1 LPHVKAFPA
10 LMRKNHV
17 ESSRMAYDQNNIFA
31 MILRGDI
38 PCDKVYEDEFALS
51 FNDIN
56 PQAPVHVLVI
66 PKGEY
71 VSIADF
77 SASAP
82 AELITGFF
90 RAVGETARQLGLEE
104 GGYRLIA
111 NTGDNAH
118 QEVPHLHF
126 HILSGKKLGP
136 MLSR

>member
-1 LPHVKAFPA
+1 
-10 LMRKNHV
+10 
-17 ESSRMAYDQNNIFA
+17 MAYDQNNIFA

-38 PCDKVYEDEFALS
+38 TCDKVFENEFALS

-56 PQAPVHVLVI
+56 PQAPVHALVI
-66 PKGEY
+66 PKGEF
-71 VSIADF
+71 VSMADF
-77 SASAP
+77 SANASEQLVA
-82 AELITGFF
+82 GFF
-90 RAVGETARQLGLEE
+90 RAVGQTARHLGLED

>member
-1 LPHVKAFPA
+1 
-10 LMRKNHV
+10 MD
-17 ESSRMAYDQNNIFA
+17 YDRGNIFA
-31 MILRGDI
+31 MILNGDI
-38 PCDKVYEDEFALS
+38 PCDKIYEDEFALA

-56 PQAPVHVLVI
+56 PQAPVHALVI

-71 VSIADF
+71 VSMADF
-77 SASAP
+77 SANASEKLVA
-82 AELITGFF
+82 GFF
-90 RAVGETARQLGLEE
+90 RAVGETARALKLEE

>member
-1 LPHVKAFPA
+1 
-10 LMRKNHV
+10 
-17 ESSRMAYDQNNIFA
+17 MAYDQNNIFA

-38 PCDKVYEDEFALS
+38 PCEKIYENEFALA

-56 PQAPVHVLVI
+56 AQAPVHVLVI

-71 VSIADF
+71 VSMADF
-77 SASAP
+77 SADAP
-82 AELITGFF
+82 AEMIAGFF
-90 RAVGETARQLGLEE
+90 KAVGETARQLGLEQD
-104 GGYRLIA
+104 GYRLIA
-111 NTGDNAH
+111 NTGSNAH

>member
-1 LPHVKAFPA
+1 
-10 LMRKNHV
+10 
-17 ESSRMAYDQNNIFA
+17 MAYDQNNIFA
-31 MILRGDI
+31 MILRGEI
-38 PCDKVYEDEFALS
+38 PCDKIYEDEFALS

-56 PQAPVHVLVI
+56 PQAPVHALVI

-71 VSIADF
+71 VSMADF
-77 SASAP
+77 SANAP
-82 AELITGFF
+82 EELVAGFF
-90 RAVGETARQLGLEE
+90 RAVGQTARNLGLEE

-136 MLSR
+136 MLSQ

>member
-1 LPHVKAFPA
+1 
-10 LMRKNHV
+10 
-17 ESSRMAYDQNNIFA
+17 MAYDPNNIFA
-31 MILRGDI
+31 LILRGEI
-38 PCDKVYEDEFALS
+38 PCEKIFEDEYALA

-56 PQAPVHVLVI
+56 AQAPVHVLVI

-71 VSIADF
+71 VSMADF

-82 AELITGFF
+82 AEMVSGFF
-90 RAVGETARQLGLEE
+90 RAVGETARKLGLEE
-104 GGYRLIA
+104 DGYRLIA
-111 NTGDNAH
+111 NTGSNAH

>member
-1 LPHVKAFPA
+1 
-10 LMRKNHV
+10 
-17 ESSRMAYDQNNIFA
+17 

-71 VSIADF
+71 ISMTDF
-77 SASAP
+77 SAKAP
-82 AELITGFF
+82 KELVTGFI
-90 RAVGETARQLGLEE
+90 RAVGETARTLGLEKD
-104 GGYRLIA
+104 GYRLIV
-111 NTGDNAH
+111 NTGENAH

>member
-1 LPHVKAFPA
+1 MV
-10 LMRKNHV
+10 
-17 ESSRMAYDQNNIFA
+17 YDQKNIFA

-38 PCDKVYEDEFALS
+38 PCDKIYEDEFSLA

-56 PQAPVHVLVI
+56 PQAPVHALVI

-71 VSIADF
+71 MSMADF
-77 SASAP
+77 SANAST
-82 AELITGFF
+82 ELVEGFF
-90 RAVGETARQLGLEE
+90 RAVGQTAHQLGLEE

-136 MLSR
+136 ILSR

>member
-1 LPHVKAFPA
+1 
-10 LMRKNHV
+10 
-17 ESSRMAYDQNNIFA
+17 MAYDSGNIFA

-38 PCDKVYEDEFALS
+38 PCDKVYEDDHALA

-56 PQAPVHVLVI
+56 PQAPVHTLVI

-71 VSIADF
+71 VSMVDF
-77 SASAP
+77 SVNAP

-90 RAVGETARQLGLEE
+90 RAVAQTARQLGLEE
-104 GGYRLIA
+104 DGYRLIA

-118 QEVPHLHF
+118 QEVPHLHI